1 MREKFL
7 GEANLV
13 TAQPVLA
20 HQQPS
25 GQSLVG
31 VVQPVARR
39 DLCRLYRHVLP
50 KLRQTLSQRRT
61 NRQNGNQ
68 VPGTDSV
75 PAAGNLDNHPGG
87 AGFESG
93 HQRQPDKTFSAGKP
107 DFHKLAVPED
117 REDRRQSVTQE
128 VAISDR
134 LRGLIQNRMQR
145 QWYQFQ
151 FWGNG
156 FEFLAGQSSQNS
168 VSERGA
174 LGHLAPWRNYSGSQR
189 KLARTGRREARASRP
204 TVLGFT
210 VQR

>member
-13 TAQPVLA
+13 AAQPV
-20 HQQPS
+20 PGS
-25 GQSLVG
+25 STTIWPIVG
-31 VVQPVARR
+31 WRCAAVARR

-93 HQRQPDKTFSAGKP
+93 HQRQPYKTFSAGKP

-117 REDRRQSVTQE
+117 REDRTPVR
-128 VAISDR
+128 
-134 LRGLIQNRMQR
+134 
-145 QWYQFQ
+145 
-151 FWGNG
+151 
-156 FEFLAGQSSQNS
+156 
-168 VSERGA
+168 
-174 LGHLAPWRNYSGSQR
+174 HSGSKQ
-189 KLARTGRREARASRP
+189 
-204 TVLGFT
+204 
-210 VQR
+210 